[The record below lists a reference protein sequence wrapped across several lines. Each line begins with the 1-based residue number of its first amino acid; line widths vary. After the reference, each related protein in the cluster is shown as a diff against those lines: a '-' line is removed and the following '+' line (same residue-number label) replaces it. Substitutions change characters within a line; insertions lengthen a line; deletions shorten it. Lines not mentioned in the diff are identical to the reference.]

1 MAIGAGVA
9 SARVGSRARR
19 AFSVTSSEEPDMA
32 TAAISG
38 VTSPAIAIG
47 TATAL

>member
-1 MAIGAGVA
+1 MRRARARNELVVTRIDDPDIA
-9 SARVGSRARR
+9 SAA
-19 AFSVTSSEEPDMA
+19 M
-32 TAAISG
+32 SG